1 MSDDDEL
8 TASACFASDEHPAT
22 IRVDVE
28 LPAGVDVDDG
38 ALETIAVAVDRPE

>member
-1 MSDDDEL
+1 MSDDEL

-28 LPAGVDVDDG
+28 LPAGVDDDV
-38 ALETIAVAVDRPE
+38 LETIAVAVDRPE